1 MYPATS
7 TIETLEQLLS
17 ILWPIVT
24 ASALIAAFTA
34 WHTNKLTRSTQ
45 KRIDSKLAA
54 TPAPPASPTAVTPR
68 NAPSELP
75 VKTATLPAF
84 EIDRTRFPEFY
95 RPNSNKNPSP

>member
-24 ASALIAAFTA
+24 ASALIAAFIA

-45 KRIDSKLAA
+45 KRIESKLAA
-54 TPAPPASPTAVTPR
+54 MPPTPAGPAAMLPR

-75 VKTATLPAF
+75 VKTSTLPTF
-84 EIDRTRFPEFY
+84 EIDRTRFADFY
-95 RPNSNKNPSP
+95 HPNSNKNLSP